1 MNRLVTGT
9 IVALVLVGILLVFF
23 NLSPVYIVNQ
33 YEQAL
38 VVRLGDP
45 RRVTDEAGI
54 HFKIPGVEHVE
65 KIDKRVLSYEGTQ
78 EEVLTEDKK
87 RVVVDYFARYRVVDP
102 LRFFQAVRNEESLGV
117 RLGPIVR
124 SQLRRVLGGKPMS
137 RILTNERAAMMLEIT
152 KAVDTEAK
160 GFGVTVLDV
169 RMKHVDLPSDNSKA
183 VFGQM
188 QKQREQEAKGIRAEG
203 DRDKQ
208 EIQAEADKQ
217 RTILLAEAQ
226 RKSEILRG
234 EGDAKATQI
243 YSDAFGRDPQFYNFY
258 RSMLALQKGLPG
270 SNTTYVGPAVGD
282 FFRFFGDEQGAED
295 ANTGDPLAT
304 GQ

>member
-1 MNRLVTGT
+1 MSRSVTAVL
-9 IVALVLVGILLVFF
+9 IALVLLAVLLAFF
-23 NLSPVYIVNQ
+23 NLSPVYVVNQ

-45 RRVTDEAGI
+45 RRVTDEAGL
-54 HFKIPGVEHVE
+54 HFKIPGIEHVE
-65 KIDKRVLSYEGTQ
+65 KIDRRVLSFEGTQ

-87 RVVVDYFARYRVVDP
+87 RVVVDYFARFRIVDP
-102 LRFFQAVRNEESLGV
+102 LKFFQAVRNEESLGV
-117 RLGPIVR
+117 RIGPIIR
-124 SQLRRVLGGKPMS
+124 SQLRRVLGEKPMA
-137 RILTNERAAMMLEIT
+137 RILTKERADMMLEIT

-169 RMKHVDLPSDNSKA
+169 RMKHVDLPPENSKA

-203 DRDKQ
+203 DRDRQ
-208 EIQAEADKQ
+208 AIQAEADKKQ
-217 RTILLAEAQ
+217 TILLADAQ
-226 RKSEILRG
+226 KQSEILHG
-234 EGDAKATQI
+234 EGEAEATRI
-243 YSDAFGRDPQFYNFY
+243 YNDAFSRDPQFFNFY

-270 SNTTYVGPAVGD
+270 TNTTYVGPAIGD
-282 FFRFFGDEQGAED
+282 FFQFFGSEQGTAGGAAEP
-295 ANTGDPLAT
+295 AAS

>member
-1 MNRLVTGT
+1 MSRT
-9 IVALVLVGILLVFF
+9 IAAVLIGLVLLAILLTFF
-23 NLSPVYIVNQ
+23 NLMPVYVVNQ

-38 VVRLGDP
+38 VIRLGDP
-45 RRVTDEAGI
+45 VRFADQPGLYA
-54 HFKIPGVEHVE
+54 KWPGVEHVE
-65 KIDKRVLSYEGTQ
+65 KIDKRILSFEGTQ

-87 RVVVDYFARYRVVDP
+87 RVVVDYFARFRIVEP

-117 RLGPIVR
+117 RLGPIIR
-124 SQLRRVLGGKPMS
+124 SQLRRVLGEKPMA
-137 RILTNERAAMMLEIT
+137 RILTNERADMMLEIT
-152 KAVDTEAK
+152 KAVDSEAK

-169 RMKHVDLPSDNSKA
+169 RMKHVDLPPENSKA

-208 EIQAEADKQ
+208 ARQAEADKQ
-217 RTILLAEAQ
+217 RTIMLAEAQ
-226 RKSEILRG
+226 QKSEILRG
-234 EGDAKATQI
+234 EGDGEATRI
-243 YSDAFGRDPQFYNFY
+243 YNEAFSRDPDFFKFY
-258 RSMLALQKGLPG
+258 RSMLALERGLPG

-282 FFRFFGDEQGAED
+282 FFQFFDNEQGTPEQPA
-295 ANTGDPLAT
+295 AS